1 MAEKKSKVAKKN
13 IKQAAITKTK
23 KEPEA
28 IVAQN
33 VETLFPASQI
43 AGILNIPSFDYFIM
57 AKKYGFNDG
66 VLFTVAQFKEM
77 YQKAMKEGR

>member
-1 MAEKKSKVAKKN
+1 MAEKKSKATKKD
-13 IKQAAITKTK
+13 IKKVAITKQK
-23 KEPEA
+23 KEPKA

-43 AGILNIPSFDYFIM
+43 AGMLNIPSFDYFII
-57 AKKYGFNDG
+57 AKTYGFNDG
-66 VLFTVAQFKEM
+66 ALFTIAQFKEM